1 MKHQKLI
8 CCIWSL
14 LILALCLSICQT
26 SLADVLRIPEGT
38 KVIEEEAFYGDTSLD
53 EVLLPIGIK
62 TIGKK
67 AFAEASTRNIFLPES
82 LTSIA
87 DDAFEGHH
95 EELLAR
101 VYADSYAFQF
111 CLDHSIPYSLIGM
124 DDQIVSSETLFS
136 EICGIVADYKDSNN
150 YIPADYYFDAINAVG
165 EYVKEQYYSGSILDY
180 SITNH
185 GIAYVDAEHSVLHAW
200 TPRVCGESSGG
211 ADCKLS
217 ILTFAPFASNLTF
230 TNLPLSRKAITY
242 VRDSVDLV
250 KNASDYFEQL
260 DEYTDGEVVLST
272 IQNIGNNQLVVWNGH
287 GGSAYG
293 VPYLL
298 TGIPYDG
305 STYGE
310 LAGVY
315 KTSQGVVINEYLE
328 GIEPE
333 TNDSRLAI
341 THKYIRNHCK
351 SMQNSF
357 IFLGACECGINKQ
370 LAQAFLDKGASAVV
384 AFTDTVATEYNV
396 SLLKA
401 VMTNMVS
408 INQTTGKHYTL
419 GEALEKAKYTDGI
432 GASSKGTH
440 KGTDGKKTEYNARPE
455 IFYTYSDFG
464 GPNYSLWFGT
474 VSGYVYEKA
483 ESEKRTPARNVEV
496 QLINDRYPLITAE
509 ALTDDQ
515 GYFEIR
521 VPGGNYH
528 VKLSGE
534 QYITTVIE
542 ESIEVQADAK
552 VDEIWYISKAGIL
565 KGTVSTKEG
574 KPIEGAKI
582 STQFDSTFSDEN
594 GHYEIVMHL
603 TETKVTVSADKF
615 DSEEFTIVV
624 PIDETVIKDV
634 ILKPTKG
641 RVAGYVKEN
650 NISGPGIEGATI
662 TAADSE
668 GNAVTLLADNSWT
681 TTTSDGYYMVQL
693 DPGLYTLTATKDG
706 FSSSVTVEVKSDEII
721 SQDIILQ
728 RNCKIL
734 FDGNGGTV
742 SNETITVVKGDPIG
756 ELPTASNG
764 DKRLK
769 EWNTEPDG
777 NGVAITSA
785 YIPDDDM
792 TVYAIWNERGTAYE
806 GSVFQCLSNNYVQGV
821 TVELHRG
828 AKQVEYY
835 NERIAGG
842 CASGETE
849 ITERELAPYESEIID
864 SCVTDSNGH
873 YTLYLPFDG
882 EPNYTSYNVSF
893 YAYTL
898 VFRKDG
904 WITKYVSSA
913 FRNEDEVASRSPYI
927 YALAPEGEGIRYEVT
942 IPSVGTQSSIIH
954 PYSSYE
960 FNYLGNMYSATY
972 DITRVNLYLNGAYKV
987 GYSAPS
993 YVSQTNWRLGFYSDG
1008 YFYLVNKTYKDTYPT
1023 GSYLYPSWVNK

>member
-1 MKHQKLI
+1 MKHFLFMLI
-8 CCIWSL
+8 MSCLLCIASVA
-14 LILALCLSICQT
+14 LATTLNLPQGTLS
-26 SLADVLRIPEGT
+26 
-38 KVIEEEAFYGDTSLD
+38 IEEEAFFGDTSITDVKINSGCESIGARAFANSGITQISFPTSVSDIAEDSFDNCEEAMVATVVKDSYAYSWCIEHNIAIQILD
-53 EVLLPIGIK
+53 QTVTINNFNSMKEGMTSAILPYLDANNYINRDNKAAAINAMYEYLKAYQADGIIYSLEYNPDGISFIDAIDNFVWVWNPRIEDQLSGENQVQITIMTYEPFYNAQKEFRADPASETGAQLASSISYYNIDKQYSDSNVTINTIKNIASNQVVLWFGHGGYALTERIPYLATGEEYDQEKHPYYSDSVYKAGKVGIIHKLMSEAGSKCCLCITPSFILNHCGKMENSLIWISACHSGQSERLASAFLQKGATAVVGFTESTGIK
-62 TIGKK
+62 FAGYVTKK
-67 AFAEASTRNIFLPES
+67 AFDLMTQI
-82 LTSIA
+82 
-87 DDAFEGHH
+87 
-95 EELLAR
+95 
-101 VYADSYAFQF
+101 DS
-111 CLDHSIPYSLIGM
+111 S
-124 DDQIVSSETLFS
+124 
-136 EICGIVADYKDSNN
+136 
-150 YIPADYYFDAINAVG
+150 
-165 EYVKEQYYSGSILDY
+165 
-180 SITNH
+180 
-185 GIAYVDAEHSVLHAW
+185 
-200 TPRVCGESSGG
+200 
-211 ADCKLS
+211 
-217 ILTFAPFASNLTF
+217 
-230 TNLPLSRKAITY
+230 
-242 VRDSVDLV
+242 
-250 KNASDYFEQL
+250 
-260 DEYTDGEVVLST
+260 
-272 IQNIGNNQLVVWNGH
+272 
-287 GGSAYG
+287 
-293 VPYLL
+293 
-298 TGIPYDG
+298 
-305 STYGE
+305 
-310 LAGVY
+310 
-315 KTSQGVVINEYLE
+315 
-328 GIEPE
+328 
-333 TNDSRLAI
+333 
-341 THKYIRNHCK
+341 
-351 SMQNSF
+351 
-357 IFLGACECGINKQ
+357 
-370 LAQAFLDKGASAVV
+370 
-384 AFTDTVATEYNV
+384 
-396 SLLKA
+396 
-401 VMTNMVS
+401 
-408 INQTTGKHYTL
+408 TGKHYSL
-419 GEALEKAKYTDGI
+419 GKAVELATANASTVIMKPLYPNPDG
-432 GASSKGTH
+432 GVPRV
-440 KGTDGKKTEYNARPE
+440 Y
-455 IFYTYSDFG
+455 Y
-464 GPNYSLWFGT
+464 GPDVDSVSLWHGI
-474 VSGYVYEKA
+474 VSGYIYEKA
-483 ESEKRTPARNVEV
+483 ESEKKNPAKNVAV
-496 QLINDRYPLITAE
+496 KIQNTRFASIN
-509 ALTDDQ
+509 LTVVTDSN
-515 GYFEIR
+515 GFYEMY
-521 VPGGNYH
+521 VPAGVY
-528 VKLSGE
+528 KAQLSGDE
-534 QYITTVIE
+534 YLTTVIDETFEVTSE
-542 ESIEVQADAK
+542 ETTTK
-552 VDEIWYISKAGIL
+552 NWYISKAGIL

-574 KPIEGAKI
+574 KPIEGAEI
-582 STQFDSTFSDEN
+582 STRFDNAFTDEN
-594 GHYEIVMHL
+594 GHYEIAMNFV
-603 TETKVTVSADKF
+603 ETKVTVSADKY
-615 DSEEFTIVV
+615 DSEEFTIEV
-624 PIDETVIKDV
+624 PADVTVIKDV
-634 ILKPTKG
+634 ILKPAKG
-641 RVAGYVKEN
+641 RVVGYVKEN
-650 NISGPGIEGATI
+650 DISGPGIEGATI